1 MKYLE
6 YIKKSLSS
14 RELKMNIYIP
24 IDDKESWMYIK
35 INPNDIICTFDE
47 SEGLVIEVT
56 KYEVDI
62 DTTRNIVITRRFKR
76 DIYRYLNDVVEVY
89 NINNSLTFILND
101 YFTISNRA
109 QIQ

>member
-1 MKYLE
+1 MKYLD

-14 RELKMNIYIP
+14 RELKMKIYIP
-24 IDDKESWMYIK
+24 IDDKESWMNIK

-56 KYEVDI
+56 KYELDI
-62 DTTRNIVITRRFKR
+62 DTTRSIVITRRFKR
-76 DIYRYLNDVVEVY
+76 DIYRYLNDIVEVY